1 MNTEGRRDSNVNS
14 PPPFTADALLPAF
27 FRLLPL
33 LVLFPVPGLDRL
45 PISVRVFFCLAM
57 TVCLASTV
65 QAAAGNSVFM
75 GCIAQFLLGTALA
88 LGIHAAIAGVHTG
101 GALIDAQAGT
111 NALVIFNPANSSGG
125 VFAEFLILATAV
137 TLLLSDTVLLLVGK
151 TLSLSPGAL
160 ITADGQQL
168 LLLLNAFGE
177 QMAAG
182 FLLTVPIVAG
192 LWLMDALASF
202 SSRLLPQ
209 AHVYFLFLPVKTLFA
224 TLLLIAYIA
233 LFMTLI
239 DALTARA
246 LSESHG

>member
-1 MNTEGRRDSNVNS
+1 MNS
-14 PPPFTADALLPAF
+14 PLPFTPEAYLPAF
-27 FRLLPL
+27 FRLFPL

-57 TVCLASTV
+57 TVCLAGSV
-65 QAAAGNSVFM
+65 QPAAGSSAFM
-75 GCIAQFLLGTALA
+75 EYIAQFLLGTALA
-88 LGIHAAIAGVHTG
+88 LGIHAAVAGVHTG

-111 NALVIFNPANSSGG
+111 NSLVIFNPANSSGG

-151 TLSLSPGAL
+151 TLSLSPGVLLA
-160 ITADGQQL
+160 GSGEQL
-168 LLLLNAFGE
+168 LILLNTFGE

-192 LWLMDALASF
+192 LWLMDALAAF

-209 AHVYFLFLPVKTLFA
+209 ANVYFLFLPIKTLFA
-224 TLLLIAYIA
+224 TLLLIACLT

-246 LSESHG
+246 LGT